1 MRWAMVSR
9 IAGLAVLP
17 AVLALQTVGAA
28 QTVGATDG
36 GGAVPQMVLSIQP
49 LTSAGFFGGEARV
62 LWTLDR
68 EHPSQLRVSGGST
81 ELPDVC
87 AIGSGNEFQTG
98 ALVGWLLE
106 ARLLRSSPDGARV
119 HVRWSRTV
127 LRPGVIAG
135 GDMHR
140 EFEVGLTEGHLTPID
155 LVRPIVGQPSG
166 CDGVVVQMGLEY
178 ADSPSLKSEL
188 LDYDIWLVHHE
199 ADGREVL
206 DRSGSRALQGEQ
218 VRYLFRPL
226 RYDEQGMPSADGGVS
241 MEFGGWL
248 RGRVRPDGLI
258 DLSLGA
264 HRTVTKNRL
273 GNGEHGNKTATI
285 GDGDTLEV
293 ELPPYTWDGTNQ
305 RQRTSVRVTA
315 RRIR

>member
-1 MRWAMVSR
+1 MVSR
-9 IAGLAVLP
+9 IGGLAILP
-17 AVLALQTVGAA
+17 TVLAMQMAGAA
-28 QTVGATDG
+28 QDVVATDG
-36 GGAVPQMVLSIQP
+36 GGAVPQIVLSIQP
-49 LTSAGFFGGEARV
+49 LISSAGSLGGEARV
-62 LWTLDR
+62 LWTLDP
-68 EHPSQLRVSGGST
+68 EHPSQLRVSGGSR
-81 ELPDVC
+81 ELPDLC
-87 AIGSGNEFQTG
+87 AMGSGHEFQPG

-106 ARLLRSSPDGARV
+106 ARLLRSSPTGVRV

-127 LRPGVIAG
+127 LRPGVIAE

-140 EFEVGLTEGHLTPID
+140 EFEIGLTEDHLRPID
-155 LVRPIVGQPSG
+155 LVRPIDRQASG
-166 CDGVVVQMGLEY
+166 CDGVVIQMGLEY
-178 ADSPSLKSEL
+178 ADSPSLNSEL

-218 VRYLFRPL
+218 TRYLFRQL
-226 RYDEQGMPSADGGVS
+226 RYDEQGMPRADGSVS

-248 RGRVRPDGLI
+248 RGRVRPDGRI
-258 DLSLGA
+258 DLSIGA

-285 GDGDTLEV
+285 DEGDTLEV
-293 ELPPYTWDGTNQ
+293 ELPPYAWDGTNQ